1 MSLSKVSNT
10 EGDNSSDIITQL
22 ANDFNQLNFIDCQ
35 KLADMNE
42 PDGIFW
48 LGYCY
53 EYGIGVEK
61 DVNKAFIHYRK
72 SAEMNNPNGIYQVG
86 YCYYLGIGVEI
97 DMHKAFVYYLK
108 SAEAGNSTGIFKTAV
123 CYNHGIGV
131 EKSEDKCKYWL
142 RK

>member
-1 MSLSKVSNT
+1 MSWFKVSKT

-22 ANDFNQLNFIDCQ
+22 TNDFNQLNFIDCQ
-35 KLADMNE
+35 KLADMKE

-53 EYGIGVEK
+53 EYGIGVKK
-61 DVNKAFIHYRK
+61 DVNKAFIHYQK

-97 DMHKAFVYYLK
+97 DMHKAFMYYLR
-108 SAEAGNSTGIFKTAV
+108 SAKAGNSI
-123 CYNHGIGV
+123 
-131 EKSEDKCKYWL
+131 
-142 RK
+142 